1 MAQTIKIKRSF
12 NNATPSSLEA
22 GELAYSFKSDTK
34 KLYIG
39 DNSNNVLTIGG
50 QAFTDKLDGIEAGAD
65 VTDATNVN
73 AAGAVMNTDTTT
85 ASMSFV
91 IDEDNMSSNTA
102 TKVPTQQSVKAY
114 VDTEIGNLSTGVT
127 SVSGTAP
134 IVSSGGASPA
144 ISISLDNV
152 TVEKNTSNNKLQAK
166 TGTVVDNGTA
176 LATGDQIHS
185 FVTGQ
190 GYVTTSGVTSISSTT
205 TNQLTVTN
213 GSSASPSL
221 AIETAT
227 VADNETAL
235 ATGDQIH
242 AFVTGQNY
250 ITLSTLSNATNVNF
264 SELTFTGSTIKSAE
278 TMTLDPAT
286 HGNET
291 GTVVIEGDLTVKG
304 TTTTVNSTT
313 VEIGD
318 NILKLNKDYSGSS
331 PSADAGLEIERGTQ
345 TNAFIVW
352 DESADR
358 WSVDPGTGTLSPLN
372 VENVAIDGGT
382 F

>member
-1 MAQTIKIKRSF
+1 MAQTIQIKRSTTT
-12 NNATPSSLEA
+12 AVPSSLSA

-39 DNSNNVLTIGG
+39 DGSSVFAVGG
-50 QAFTDKLDGIEAGAD
+50 QSFTDKLDGIESGAD

-73 AAGAVMNTDTTT
+73 AAGAVMNSDTST

-91 IDEDNMSSNTA
+91 KDEDNMASNSA
-102 TKVPTQQSVKAY
+102 THVATQQSIKAY
-114 VDTEIGNLSTGVT
+114 VDTEIGALNTGVT
-127 SVSGTAP
+127 GVSGTAP

-144 ISISLDNV
+144 ISISLDDV

-166 TGTVVDNGTA
+166 TAAIADGGTG
-176 LATGDQIHS
+176 LATADQIH
-185 FVTGQ
+185 T
-190 GYVTTSGVTSISSTT
+190 
-205 TNQLTVTN
+205 
-213 GSSASPSL
+213 
-221 AIETAT
+221 
-227 VADNETAL
+227 
-235 ATGDQIH
+235 
-242 AFVTGQNY
+242 FVTGQNY
-250 ITLSTLSNATNVNF
+250 ITLTTLSTETNINF
-264 SELTFTGSTIKSAE
+264 SEFTFTASTIKSAG

-286 HGNET
+286 HGDET

-318 NILKLNKDYSGSS
+318 NILKLNKDFSGST
-331 PSADAGLEIERGTQ
+331 PSADAGLEVERGTQ

-372 VENVAIDGGT
+372 VENVAINGGT